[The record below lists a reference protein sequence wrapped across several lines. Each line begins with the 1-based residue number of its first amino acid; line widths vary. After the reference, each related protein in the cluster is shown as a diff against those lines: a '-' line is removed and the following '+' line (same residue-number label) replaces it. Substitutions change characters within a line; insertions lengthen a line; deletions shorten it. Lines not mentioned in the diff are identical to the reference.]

1 MIMNNADSTVAD
13 LQDKL
18 RALELDRDYWRDQ
31 HDLVLQDWRDDIEAW
46 SAARAELAAGHAAS
60 HAALVGL
67 LRFFDPSTGAVSARL
82 GQDFLSDAFAKARL
96 VCEGAA
102 AATRSSGSPI

>member
-1 MIMNNADSTVAD
+1 MTNAESTVAD
-13 LQDKL
+13 LQDKIKT
-18 RALELDRDYWRDQ
+18 LELDRDYWRDQ

-46 SAARAELAAGHAAS
+46 SAARAELAAS
-60 HAALVGL
+60 HTALVGL
-67 LRFFDPSTGAVSARL
+67 LRFFAPAAGAVSARV

-96 VCEGAA
+96 VCEEAA

>member
-1 MIMNNADSTVAD
+1 
-13 LQDKL
+13 
-18 RALELDRDYWRDQ
+18 
-31 HDLVLQDWRDDIEAW
+31 LVLQDWRDDIEAW
-46 SAARAELAAGHAAS
+46 SAARAELAAGHAASHAAS